1 MNETSKDGHNRFR
14 TCKELGIPL
23 QYQIEEFENP
33 LEEKRFVIEVN
44 VNRRHLN
51 DFQNAELGFLL
62 EGLEVEMETRIR

>member
-33 LEEKRFVIEVN
+33 LEEKS
-44 VNRRHLN
+44 
-51 DFQNAELGFLL
+51 LL
-62 EGLEVEMETRIR
+62 SR